1 MRPSFS
7 EEIWKL
13 RVSQVTLPVPLFAV
27 VGARSAW
34 TCKWTS
40 ATWNLQHIN
49 DIKLKW
55 NGQFLFHP
63 CTSLCYCQMLSKY
76 NAWKENK
83 QYVHLR
89 HATPSLCFDSRLPLN
104 GIGSPA
110 NPWNELSYQ
119 NQPHWYHTE
128 LTHAHPILTLRIKLF
143 CWLPHPF
150 RKLGRLVLR
159 IMVNRRRIWLL
170 ALFSHDGIE
179 HFPHNGASYRC
190 GTCVVTYPYCHMRF
204 PCSSACI

>member
-119 NQPHWYHTE
+119 NQPIDTIQSSPM
-128 LTHAHPILTLRIKLF
+128 LTPF
-143 CWLPHPF
+143 WLW
-150 RKLGRLVLR
+150 G
-159 IMVNRRRIWLL
+159 
-170 ALFSHDGIE
+170 S
-179 HFPHNGASYRC
+179 S
-190 GTCVVTYPYCHMRF
+190 
-204 PCSSACI
+204 SSAGFRIRFGNLADRCCASWWIEEGFDS